1 MRRVSCARV
10 LPLALLLV
18 TLAAVPADAG
28 AGGAGAG
35 AGVGAGASA
44 VGTVD
49 AVRGEAARAVR
60 AHETARARVDRLR
73 AADALPTKI
82 KTAERRRKKI
92 RADLWDMLWAAGRA
106 SGDPVAVNKSGRGG
120 KCAFQSRSKKKSK
133 SKSKA
138 KTSPKAKAPKAP
150 KALKALKAL
159 KAPKAKQDKA
169 AAEKK
174 ARDTA
179 RSWTAPTRDY
189 WLSAGY
195 AASGARWAHRHTG
208 QDFAVS
214 TGTPV
219 YAVGPG
225 TVRATTC
232 GDGFGNQV
240 VVRHPDGYFTQ
251 YAHLSRIDV
260 RAGKRVKA
268 GQRLGLSGATGN
280 VTGPHLHFEVRIT
293 PYLGSSVP
301 PLPWLRRKDVRVVR

>member
-35 AGVGAGASA
+35 AGAGA

-49 AVRGEAARAVR
+49 SARGEAARAVR

-82 KTAERRRKKI
+82 KSAERRRKKI

-133 SKSKA
+133 GKNTGKSKNTGKGKVTA
-138 KTSPKAKAPKAP
+138 KGTAKAT
-150 KALKALKAL
+150 
-159 KAPKAKQDKA
+159 
-169 AAEKK
+169 AEKK

-208 QDFAVS
+208 QDFAVR

-301 PLPWLRRKDVRVVR
+301 PLPWLRRKDVRVIR